1 MAYRTKESEKSCEAL
16 LRDFIKDGPTPES
29 LLEPLAKLTI
39 SLRDDESILQARYFE
54 RAKAHKEL
62 MNTYRTLKGEPN
74 QRIEIHHV
82 RDLTDEDLAKR
93 LQAAET
99 KPAESKSESD
109 KTLH

>member
-1 MAYRTKESEKSCEAL
+1 MADKTEESRKKFEEL
-16 LRDFIKDGPTPES
+16 LREFVKGGPTPES

-39 SLRDDESILQARYFE
+39 SLTDDESILQARYFE

-62 MNTYRTLKGEPN
+62 TNTYRTLKGEPN

-99 KPAESKSESD
+99 KPAESESDSD